1 MSGLGHTFSDPRL
14 LEVALTHASHAH
26 EQHGTAQ
33 DNERLE
39 FLGDA
44 VLQLCVT
51 SWLVERFPEARE
63 GQLSALRQRLVNTDT
78 LAAVAG
84 RLGLGERLKLGI
96 GEEGTGGRTRPRV
109 LAGAVEAV
117 LGAVFV
123 DAGMA
128 AAEALVRQWLREA
141 VEEQATREGR
151 GWKNPR
157 SSLQEWSQ
165 RVLGETPAY
174 EVVTEQG
181 PPHQPTFEV
190 VVRVGDLELGRGR
203 GSSKRDASKLA
214 AENALLHVA
223 MLDPGSPE
231 SSPETPSESPS
242 GVAP

>member
-1 MSGLGHTFSDPRL
+1 MSGLDHPFSDPRL

-26 EQHGTAQ
+26 EQHDGGQ

-51 SWLVERFPEARE
+51 SWLVERFPAARE

-78 LAAVAG
+78 LALVAV
-84 RLGLGERLKLGI
+84 RLGLGEKLKLGI

-117 LGAVFV
+117 LGAVFL
-123 DAGMA
+123 DGGLA
-128 AAEALVRQWLREA
+128 AAEALVRRWLQEA
-141 VEEQATREGR
+141 VEEHAQREGR
-151 GWKNPR
+151 GWKNAR

-165 RVLGETPAY
+165 RELGETPSY
-174 EVVTEQG
+174 EVVAEQG

-223 MLDPGSPE
+223 VLDPGAE
-231 SSPETPSESPS
+231 EATP
-242 GVAP
+242 